1 MRSGF
6 GRGSEKPRVSS
17 AWKIWGGFLER
28 CLEPNH
34 KVWSSSIGRYVRG
47 ALQAG
52 TEGREDRVGR
62 RGDRYRTLSRLCW
75 PEYHGFVRE
84 LVTFPLE
91 DGVESVLWGPECQDG
106 DFP

>member
-1 MRSGF
+1 M
-6 GRGSEKPRVSS
+6 
-17 AWKIWGGFLER
+17 
-28 CLEPNH
+28 
-34 KVWSSSIGRYVRG
+34 RG

-91 DGVESVLWGPECQDG
+91 DGVESVLLALNVRMEIFLEEQLPSLDSGIFEFKG
-106 DFP
+106 IFERDFEFSNLNRRLLIRVKHIF